1 MLNRFDL
8 SAGMMRSIGINSVH
22 RCTNF
27 MSTAPLSTVPHLT
40 TALTGPLLQIES
52 LLLEEQQ
59 RIEAWLRCEWRKTP
73 APFYASVDLRNAGF
87 KLAPVDTNLFPAG
100 FNNLNPA
107 FIPLCI
113 QAMQAVLEQ
122 TCESAANVLLIPEDH
137 TRNLFYLESL
147 ATLRD
152 IIQKSGYE
160 VRIGS
165 LRQDLIKAE
174 NHVLPSG
181 RSLQMEPLLRF
192 GNRLGV
198 DGFEACLVLL
208 NNDLIGGR
216 PRILEELDQPVVPPL
231 RLGWSKRLKSLHFS
245 HYAAVASEFSSL
257 LDIDPWLI
265 DPFSRNC
272 GELDFKHGEGEACLA
287 ENVEKLLS
295 KIQSKYDEYAI
306 DKPPFVVLKADAGTY
321 GMGILSVQSA
331 DEVRTLTRKQ
341 RNKLSSMKGGANVT
355 RVLLQEGVYTFETWG
370 VESAVAEPVV
380 YMIGHFVVGGF
391 YRIHTKRGPNE
402 NLNAPG
408 MQFQPLAFVESCI
421 NPDQN
426 RYPDDE
432 PNRFYAYGVIAR
444 LALLAAARELAEQ
457 P

>member
-1 MLNRFDL
+1 
-8 SAGMMRSIGINSVH
+8 MMRSIGINSVH

-27 MSTAPLSTVPHLT
+27 MATEFLPTVPHLT

-52 LLLEEQQ
+52 LLLEEQN
-59 RIEAWLRCEWRKTP
+59 RIEAWLRREWRKTP
-73 APFYASVDLRNAGF
+73 PPFYTSVDLRNAGF

-107 FIPLCI
+107 FMPLCI

-122 TCESAANVLLIPEDH
+122 ACESAANVLLIPEDH

-152 IIQKSGYE
+152 IIHKSGYE
-160 VRIGS
+160 VRVGS
-165 LRQDLIKAE
+165 LRPDLANTQDFA
-174 NHVLPSG
+174 LPSG
-181 RSLQMEPLLRF
+181 RSVQIEPLVRF

-198 DGFEACLVLL
+198 AGFEACLVLL
-208 NNDLIGGR
+208 NNDLIGGH
-216 PRILEELDQPVVPPL
+216 PQILEGLDQPVIPPL
-231 RLGWSKRLKSLHFS
+231 DLGWSKRLKSKHFS
-245 HYAAVASEFSSL
+245 HYADVAREFSSL

-265 DPFSRNC
+265 DPLSRNC
-272 GELDFKHGEGEACLA
+272 GELDFKHGEGEVCLA
-287 ENVEKLLS
+287 QNVERLLA

-306 DKPPFVVLKADAGTY
+306 DKPPFVVIKADAGTY
-321 GMGILSVQSA
+321 GMGIISVHSA
-331 DEVRTLTRKQ
+331 DEVRSLNRKQ
-341 RNKLSSMKGGANVT
+341 RNKLSSMKGGTNVT

-370 VESAVAEPVV
+370 VELAVAEPVV

-391 YRIHTKRGPNE
+391 YRIHTQRGPNE

-408 MQFQPLAFVESCI
+408 MQFKPLAFVESCI
-421 NPDQN
+421 NPDQT

-432 PNRFYAYGVIAR
+432 PNRFYAYGVMAR